1 MPPASVENTM
11 TKWHAV
17 NRALGL
23 AAGRR
28 MRGMMRRTN
37 EVRRH
42 NAPAYQAVYNH
53 VNNAFNA
60 DFYNITQGGSNNQGV
75 RVYFT
80 MNPNQRRHITAAYN
94 RLNNMKKEMAGV
106 LQKVSA
112 ARTLQK
118 RWRAARPRIMNKR
131 KTTALL
137 TLGRM
142 PGVPNTRRALFNQA
156 CPRPV
161 YGPKTELNA
170 LRMHNKY
177 PTY

>member
-1 MPPASVENTM
+1 M

-28 MRGMMRRTN
+28 IRGMMQGTH
-37 EVRRH
+37 EVRHH

-53 VNNAFNA
+53 VNNAFSA
-60 DFYNITQGGSNNQGV
+60 DFNNITQGGSNNQGV
-75 RVYFT
+75 RLYFT
-80 MNPNQRRHITAAYN
+80 QNPNQRRHITAAYN
-94 RLNNMKKEMAGV
+94 RLNNMKKAMAGV

-112 ARTLQK
+112 ARTIQK
-118 RWRAARPRIMNKR
+118 RWRATRPRIMNKR

-156 CPRPV
+156 FPRPV
-161 YGPKTELNA
+161 YGPKTQLNA